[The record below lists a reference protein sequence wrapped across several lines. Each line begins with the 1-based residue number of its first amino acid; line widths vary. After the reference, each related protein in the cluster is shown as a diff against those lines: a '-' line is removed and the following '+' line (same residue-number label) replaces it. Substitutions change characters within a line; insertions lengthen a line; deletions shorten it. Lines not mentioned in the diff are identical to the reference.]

1 MTQNLTHFI
10 GGKQVGS
17 NAPLASINP
26 SNTDETIA
34 NFPDGTPQ
42 DVNDAVA
49 AARAAFPGWS
59 GATPEVRADVLD
71 KVGNLI
77 IERKDALGKLL
88 ASEEG
93 KTLPEATGETV
104 RAGRIFKYFAGEALR
119 RHGQNLESVRPGV

>member
-49 AARAAFPGWS
+49 AAFP
-59 GATPEVRADVLD
+59 E
-71 KVGNLI
+71 
-77 IERKDALGKLL
+77 ER
-88 ASEEG
+88 
-93 KTLPEATGETV
+93 T
-104 RAGRIFKYFAGEALR
+104 
-119 RHGQNLESVRPGV
+119 